1 MNWHQALSDFQMY
14 LKIERGLS
22 KNSIENYTLD
32 IQAFQNFLNS
42 EKINQTP
49 IECTQEVVKK
59 FIYET
64 AKVLSSHTQA
74 RRIAGLRSFFDYL
87 IFEK

>member
-32 IQAFQNFLNS
+32 IQAFQNYFKS
-42 EKINQTP
+42 EKINQTQK
-49 IECTQEVVKK
+49 ESKQEVVNKY
-59 FIYET
+59 I
-64 AKVLSSHTQA
+64 
-74 RRIAGLRSFFDYL
+74 
-87 IFEK
+87 

>member
-49 IECTQEVVKK
+49 LE
-59 FIYET
+59 
-64 AKVLSSHTQA
+64 LS
-74 RRIAGLRSFFDYL
+74 L
-87 IFEK
+87 IHI